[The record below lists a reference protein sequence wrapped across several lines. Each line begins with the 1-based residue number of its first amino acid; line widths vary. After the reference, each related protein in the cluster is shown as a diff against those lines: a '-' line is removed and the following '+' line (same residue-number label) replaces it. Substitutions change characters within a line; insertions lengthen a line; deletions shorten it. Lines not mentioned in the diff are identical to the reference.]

1 MTVTSAPLYADACA
15 FSKLR
20 GRQVSA
26 NMPER
31 TGRSAAVY
39 TVTMAV
45 NMQLAATS
53 VVESLNDMMVSVMPS
68 SSGSRASAEARTK
81 NRKSRAGTQHRSVP
95 ALTSFSLTPGSE
107 RYALT
112 CQWSHPLQNVQE
124 GVFCEG

>member
-1 MTVTSAPLYADACA
+1 MTVTSAPLSADACA

-20 GRQVSA
+20 GRRVFA

-31 TGRSAAVY
+31 TEQSVAVY

-53 VVESLNDMMVSVMPS
+53 VGESLNDMMVSVMPS

-81 NRKSRAGTQHRSVP
+81 NRKSRAGTLHRSVP
-95 ALTSFSLTPGSE
+95 ALTSFSLTPGLE

-112 CQWSHPLQNVQE
+112 CQ
-124 GVFCEG
+124 